1 MDSYPPGGR
10 EDFEKRL
17 KRAEDVCKMN
27 EIFGKKWLATLEDL
41 YCFIVIYYIAVYMIE
56 QTQFVN
62 LIPVGGFVLLAR
74 IALYFFA
81 IFSLCLQRGVHRKTV
96 IMFPLVV
103 IVVLMAL
110 FSSEKRHIVEMFL
123 ILWIGRQYDTKKII
137 WNACR
142 TQFVI
147 LVVVI
152 FLALIGI
159 IPNTASVRYGTTI
172 IRAGLGFTYTSYSTK
187 YFLHILMAYI
197 YIKGSQ
203 FSMKHVLLFG
213 GLNYF
218 LYAQTNTV
226 AALYIGTGM
235 VVAAYLLR
243 IIRKPLSEANKGIK
257 AFLLMLF
264 PVCTLLPF
272 IVTICYDPGNPVWIA
287 INSLMSGRLSL
298 TSVALEN
305 FSVLPFG
312 QYVGW
317 NVRSMQ
323 NATFTE
329 SYFYVDS
336 SYVNIALVYG
346 WIVLLAIC
354 LMYTLAMRREINEG
368 NWWGA
373 LALAFLAVHSMLDPQ
388 LIELRYNS
396 LLLVLTPVFVNYG
409 RKSASYRV
417 KENSGDTDACYGNIG
432 LRL

>member
-1 MDSYPPGGR
+1 
-10 EDFEKRL
+10 
-17 KRAEDVCKMN
+17 
-27 EIFGKKWLATLEDL
+27 
-41 YCFIVIYYIAVYMIE
+41 
-56 QTQFVN
+56 
-62 LIPVGGFVLLAR
+62 
-74 IALYFFA
+74 
-81 IFSLCLQRGVHRKTV
+81 
-96 IMFPLVV
+96 
-103 IVVLMAL
+103 
-110 FSSEKRHIVEMFL
+110 
-123 ILWIGRQYDTKKII
+123 
-137 WNACR
+137 
-142 TQFVI
+142 
-147 LVVVI
+147 
-152 FLALIGI
+152 
-159 IPNTASVRYGTTI
+159 
-172 IRAGLGFTYTSYSTK
+172 
-187 YFLHILMAYI
+187 
-197 YIKGSQ
+197 
-203 FSMKHVLLFG
+203 MKHVLLFG

-409 RKSASYRV
+409 RKSVLKRKSASYRV